1 MSWPWNIKY
10 PNVNNEIQNLDW
22 TLDEVKEFGKR
33 LDGIAEGIL
42 AEANKYTDEQLANY
56 QTQIEEIR
64 AEFTRLVDEVE
75 NDFDNLKIQIN
86 QSLLQMELK
95 LIDLQQQLAAD
106 INAVNAR
113 TDLAIE
119 QNNEYLLSHM
129 AEELSKIKVLNY
141 FTGEYISIQDNAG
154 DLNEQYAKASEMGE
168 FPLVRKWFL
177 NTFKNFDMDAAKEA
191 VEQAIFAEIASAAV
205 KKVVAMPEQKIA

>member
-1 MSWPWNIKY
+1 MSWPWSIRY
-10 PNVNNEIQNLDW
+10 PVVNDEIQNLDW
-22 TLDEVKEFGKR
+22 TLDEVKKFGER

-56 QTQIEEIR
+56 QNQIEEIR
-64 AEFTRLVDEVE
+64 EEFNQIVDGLE

-141 FTGEYISIQDNAG
+141 FTGEYTSIQDMFDYLARLHATDAITVS
-154 DLNEQYAKASEMGE
+154 DLVSRQKDVNT
-168 FPLVRKWFL
+168 LVAL
-177 NTFKNFDMDAAKEA
+177 NMTMT
-191 VEQAIFAEIASAAV
+191 QL
-205 KKVVAMPEQKIA
+205 AMNGANIIPA

>member
-1 MSWPWNIKY
+1 MSWPWSIRY
-10 PNVNNEIQNLDW
+10 PVVNNEIQNLDW
-22 TLDEVKEFGKR
+22 TLDEIKEFGKR
-33 LDGIAEGIL
+33 LDTVTEGIL

-56 QTQIEEIR
+56 QTQIDEIR
-64 AEFTRLVDEVE
+64 AEFNQIVDGLE

-141 FTGEYISIQDNAG
+141 FTGEYTSIQDMFDYLARLHATDAITVS
-154 DLNEQYAKASEMGE
+154 DLVSRQKDVNTLIA
-168 FPLVRKWFL
+168 L
-177 NTFKNFDMDAAKEA
+177 NMTMT
-191 VEQAIFAEIASAAV
+191 QL
-205 KKVVAMPEQKIA
+205 AMNGANIIPA

>member
-1 MSWPWNIKY
+1 MSWPWSIRY
-10 PNVNNEIQNLDW
+10 PVVNDEIQNLDW
-22 TLDEVKEFGKR
+22 TLDEVKKFGER

-141 FTGEYISIQDNAG
+141 FTGEYISIQDMFDYLARLHATDAITVT
-154 DLNEQYAKASEMGE
+154 DLVSRQKDVNTLIA
-168 FPLVRKWFL
+168 L
-177 NTFKNFDMDAAKEA
+177 NMTMT
-191 VEQAIFAEIASAAV
+191 QL
-205 KKVVAMPEQKIA
+205 AMNGANIIPA

>member
-1 MSWPWNIKY
+1 MSWPWSIRY
-10 PNVNNEIQNLDW
+10 PVVNNEIQNLDW

-33 LDGIAEGIL
+33 LDTVTAGIL

-64 AEFTRLVDEVE
+64 TEFTQMVDEVE
-75 NDFDNLKIQIN
+75 NDFDNLKVQIN

-119 QNNEYLLSHM
+119 QNNEYLIAHM
-129 AEELSKIKVLNY
+129 TEELSKIKVLNY
-141 FTGEYISIQDNAG
+141 FTGEYISVQDMFDYLARLHANDGITVA
-154 DLNEQYAKASEMGE
+154 DLVSRQKDVNT
-168 FPLVRKWFL
+168 LVAL
-177 NTFKNFDMDAAKEA
+177 NMTMT
-191 VEQAIFAEIASAAV
+191 QL
-205 KKVVAMPEQKIA
+205 AMNGSNIIPA

>member
-1 MSWPWNIKY
+1 MSWPWSIRY

-33 LDGIAEGIL
+33 LDTVTEGIL
-42 AEANKYTDEQLANY
+42 AEANKYTDQQLANY
-56 QTQIEEIR
+56 QAQIEAIR
-64 AEFTRLVDEVE
+64 IEFTNLVDDVE
-75 NDFDNLKIQIN
+75 NDFDNLKVQIN

-119 QNNEYLLSHM
+119 QNNEYLIAHM

-141 FTGEYISIQDNAG
+141 FTGEYVSVQDMFDYLARLHATDG
-154 DLNEQYAKASEMGE
+154 ITVADLVSRQKDVNTLIA
-168 FPLVRKWFL
+168 L
-177 NTFKNFDMDAAKEA
+177 NMTMT
-191 VEQAIFAEIASAAV
+191 QL
-205 KKVVAMPEQKIA
+205 AMNGANIIPA

>member
-1 MSWPWNIKY
+1 MSFPWSIKY

-22 TLDEVKEFGKR
+22 TLDEVKKFGER
-33 LDGIAEGIL
+33 LDTVTEGIL

-56 QTQIEEIR
+56 QTQIEAIR
-64 AEFTRLVDEVE
+64 TEFEGIVKDVE
-75 NDFDNLKIQIN
+75 SDFDNLKIQIN

-113 TDLAIE
+113 TDLAIQ
-119 QNNEYLLSHM
+119 QNNEYLLTHM

-141 FTGEYISIQDNAG
+141 FTGDYISIQDMFDYLARLHATDAITVT
-154 DLNEQYAKASEMGE
+154 DLVS
-168 FPLVRKWFL
+168 RKKDVNTLIAL
-177 NTFKNFDMDAAKEA
+177 NMTMT
-191 VEQAIFAEIASAAV
+191 QL
-205 KKVVAMPEQKIA
+205 AMNGANIIPA

>member
-1 MSWPWNIKY
+1 MSWPWSIKY

-22 TLDEVKEFGKR
+22 TLDEVKEFGQR
-33 LDGIAEGIL
+33 LDTVTEGIL

-56 QTQIEEIR
+56 QTQIEAIR
-64 AEFTRLVDEVE
+64 TEFNLIVDGLED
-75 NDFDNLKIQIN
+75 DFDNLKVQIN

-141 FTGEYISIQDNAG
+141 FTGEYISIQDMFDYLARLHATDG
-154 DLNEQYAKASEMGE
+154 ITVSDLVSRQKDVNTLIA
-168 FPLVRKWFL
+168 L
-177 NTFKNFDMDAAKEA
+177 NMTMT
-191 VEQAIFAEIASAAV
+191 QL
-205 KKVVAMPEQKIA
+205 AMNGANIIPA

>member
-22 TLDEVKEFGKR
+22 TLDEVKEFGQR
-33 LDGIAEGIL
+33 LNTVTEGIL

-56 QTQIEEIR
+56 QAQIEAIR
-64 AEFTRLVDEVE
+64 TEFTNLVDDVE
-75 NDFDNLKIQIN
+75 DDFDNLKVQIN

-119 QNNEYLLSHM
+119 QNNEYLISHM

-141 FTGEYISIQDNAG
+141 FTGEYVSIQDMFDYLATLHATDG
-154 DLNEQYAKASEMGE
+154 ITVSDLVSRQKDVNTLIA
-168 FPLVRKWFL
+168 L
-177 NTFKNFDMDAAKEA
+177 NMTMT
-191 VEQAIFAEIASAAV
+191 QL
-205 KKVVAMPEQKIA
+205 AMNGANIIPA

>member
-1 MSWPWNIKY
+1 MSWPWSIKY

-33 LDGIAEGIL
+33 LDTVTEGIL

-56 QTQIEEIR
+56 QTQIEAIR
-64 AEFTRLVDEVE
+64 TEFNQIVDGLED
-75 NDFDNLKIQIN
+75 DFDNLKVQIN

-141 FTGEYISIQDNAG
+141 FTGEYISIQDMFDYLARLHATDG
-154 DLNEQYAKASEMGE
+154 ITVSDLVSRQKDVNTLIA
-168 FPLVRKWFL
+168 L
-177 NTFKNFDMDAAKEA
+177 NMTMT
-191 VEQAIFAEIASAAV
+191 QL
-205 KKVVAMPEQKIA
+205 AMNGANIIPA

>member
-75 NDFDNLKIQIN
+75 NDFDNL
-86 QSLLQMELK
+86 
-95 LIDLQQQLAAD
+95 
-106 INAVNAR
+106 
-113 TDLAIE
+113 
-119 QNNEYLLSHM
+119 
-129 AEELSKIKVLNY
+129 
-141 FTGEYISIQDNAG
+141 
-154 DLNEQYAKASEMGE
+154 
-168 FPLVRKWFL
+168 
-177 NTFKNFDMDAAKEA
+177 
-191 VEQAIFAEIASAAV
+191 
-205 KKVVAMPEQKIA
+205 

>member
-113 TDLAIE
+113 TDLAIQ

-141 FTGEYISIQDNAG
+141 FTGEYISIQDMFDYLARLHATDAITVT
-154 DLNEQYAKASEMGE
+154 DLVSRQKDVNTLIA
-168 FPLVRKWFL
+168 L
-177 NTFKNFDMDAAKEA
+177 NMTMT
-191 VEQAIFAEIASAAV
+191 QL
-205 KKVVAMPEQKIA
+205 AMNGANIIPA

>member
-1 MSWPWNIKY
+1 MSWPWSIRY
-10 PNVNNEIQNLDW
+10 PVVNNEIQNLDW
-22 TLDEVKEFGKR
+22 TLDEVKKFGER

-119 QNNEYLLSHM
+119 QNNEYLISHM

-141 FTGEYISIQDNAG
+141 FTGEYISIQDMFDYLARLHATDAITVS
-154 DLNEQYAKASEMGE
+154 DLVSRQKDVNT
-168 FPLVRKWFL
+168 LVAL
-177 NTFKNFDMDAAKEA
+177 NMTMT
-191 VEQAIFAEIASAAV
+191 QL
-205 KKVVAMPEQKIA
+205 AMNGANIIPA

>member
-1 MSWPWNIKY
+1 MSWPWSIKY

-33 LDGIAEGIL
+33 LDTVTEGIL

-56 QTQIEEIR
+56 QTQIEAIR
-64 AEFTRLVDEVE
+64 TEFNLIVDGLED
-75 NDFDNLKIQIN
+75 DFDNLKVQIN

-141 FTGEYISIQDNAG
+141 FTGEYISIQDMFDYLARLHATDG
-154 DLNEQYAKASEMGE
+154 ITVSDLVSRQKDVNT
-168 FPLVRKWFL
+168 LVAL
-177 NTFKNFDMDAAKEA
+177 NMTMT
-191 VEQAIFAEIASAAV
+191 QL
-205 KKVVAMPEQKIA
+205 AMNGANIIPA

>member
-1 MSWPWNIKY
+1 MSWPWSIRY
-10 PNVNNEIQNLDW
+10 PVVNNEIQNLDW
-22 TLDEVKEFGKR
+22 TLDEVKKFGER

-56 QTQIEEIR
+56 QTQIDEIR
-64 AEFTRLVDEVE
+64 AEFNQIVDGLE

-95 LIDLQQQLAAD
+95 LIDLQRQLAAD

-141 FTGEYISIQDNAG
+141 FTGEYISIQDMFDYLARLHATDAITVS
-154 DLNEQYAKASEMGE
+154 DLVSRQKDVNT
-168 FPLVRKWFL
+168 LVAL
-177 NTFKNFDMDAAKEA
+177 NMTMT
-191 VEQAIFAEIASAAV
+191 QL
-205 KKVVAMPEQKIA
+205 AMNGANIIPA

>member
-1 MSWPWNIKY
+1 MSWPWRIRY
-10 PNVNNEIQNLDW
+10 PVVNNEIQNLDW
-22 TLDEVKEFGKR
+22 TLDEVKEFGQR
-33 LDGIAEGIL
+33 LDGIADGIL

-64 AEFTRLVDEVE
+64 AEFNQIVDQVE
-75 NDFDNLKIQIN
+75 SDFDNLKVQIN

-119 QNNEYLLSHM
+119 QNNEYLLSNM
-129 AEELSKIKVLNY
+129 AEELAKIKVLNY
-141 FTGEYISIQDNAG
+141 FTGEYISIQDMFDYLARLHATDAITVS
-154 DLNEQYAKASEMGE
+154 DLVSRQKDVNT
-168 FPLVRKWFL
+168 LVAL
-177 NTFKNFDMDAAKEA
+177 NMTMT
-191 VEQAIFAEIASAAV
+191 QLAINGADIIPA
-205 KKVVAMPEQKIA
+205 

>member
-141 FTGEYISIQDNAG
+141 FTGEYISIQDMFDYLARLHATDAITVS
-154 DLNEQYAKASEMGE
+154 DLVSRQKDVNT
-168 FPLVRKWFL
+168 LVAL
-177 NTFKNFDMDAAKEA
+177 NMTMT
-191 VEQAIFAEIASAAV
+191 QL
-205 KKVVAMPEQKIA
+205 AMNGANIIPA

>member
-1 MSWPWNIKY
+1 MSWPWSIRY
-10 PNVNNEIQNLDW
+10 PVVNNEIQNLDW
-22 TLDEVKEFGKR
+22 TLDEIKEFGKR
-33 LDGIAEGIL
+33 LDNVTEGIL

-56 QTQIEEIR
+56 QTQIDEIR
-64 AEFTRLVDEVE
+64 AEFNQIVDGLE

-106 INAVNAR
+106 INAVNTR

-129 AEELSKIKVLNY
+129 AEELSKIKILNY
-141 FTGEYISIQDNAG
+141 FTGEYISIQDMFDYLARLHATDAITVS
-154 DLNEQYAKASEMGE
+154 DLVSRQKDVNT
-168 FPLVRKWFL
+168 LVAL
-177 NTFKNFDMDAAKEA
+177 NMTMT
-191 VEQAIFAEIASAAV
+191 QL
-205 KKVVAMPEQKIA
+205 AMNGANIIPA